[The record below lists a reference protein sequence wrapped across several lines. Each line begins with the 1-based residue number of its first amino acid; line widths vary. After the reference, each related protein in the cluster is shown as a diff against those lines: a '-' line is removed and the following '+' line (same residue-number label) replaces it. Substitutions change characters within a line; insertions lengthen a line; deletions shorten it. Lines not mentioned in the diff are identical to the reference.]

1 MKTITTV
8 NYANSAETG
17 DDRSI
22 LINFDDGTTE
32 LIKQSKIDDLLDR
45 MIPLQIATLQ
55 ESRIKY
61 TEVKNLVAEL

>member
-8 NYANSAETG
+8 QYANSAETG

-32 LIKQSKIDDLLDR
+32 LIKQSKINDLLDR
-45 MIPLQIATLQ
+45 MIPLQIAKLQ
-55 ESRIKY
+55 ESRTKY
-61 TEVKNLVAEL
+61 TEVRNLVNQL